1 MYCNFFS
8 QPPKGIYYSLKYV
21 PLPVKS
27 HLFTQMLK
35 RGGGVLKNLPV
46 DENFSI
52 LLKYQNDCPYLPR
65 GGEGGSNFWKNLYP
79 RLDNPYYVICFDNS
93 NLIIYFFFS
102 VQNTILEL
110 LEGLD
115 KLESEKL
122 ISSEVN

>member
-1 MYCNFFS
+1 MIA
-8 QPPKGIYYSLKYV
+8 PIYRAGE
-21 PLPVKS
+21 
-27 HLFTQMLK
+27 
-35 RGGGVLKNLPV
+35 RGGVIF
-46 DENFSI
+46 ENI
-52 LLKYQNDCPYLPR
+52 
-65 GGEGGSNFWKNLYP
+65 YP